1 MVKNPPAMQESQVWA
16 LGREDPLEKGMATHS
31 NILAWRM
38 PWTEEPAGYSPWSY
52 KESDMIEQITN
63 RIISAPI
70 QVAFED
76 EKGELFIIASGH
88 SWAHDHLPL

>member
-1 MVKNPPAMQESQVWA
+1 
-16 LGREDPLEKGMATHS
+16 
-31 NILAWRM
+31 M
-38 PWTEEPAGYSPWSY
+38 PWTEEPAGYSPWDY

-88 SWAHDHLPL
+88 N

>member
-1 MVKNPPAMQESQVWA
+1 
-16 LGREDPLEKGMATHS
+16 MATHS

-38 PWTEEPAGYSPWSY
+38 PWTEEPAGYSPWGH
-52 KESDMIEQITN
+52 KDMIEQITN

-76 EKGELFIIASGH
+76 EKGKLFMTASGH
-88 SWAHDHLPL
+88 N